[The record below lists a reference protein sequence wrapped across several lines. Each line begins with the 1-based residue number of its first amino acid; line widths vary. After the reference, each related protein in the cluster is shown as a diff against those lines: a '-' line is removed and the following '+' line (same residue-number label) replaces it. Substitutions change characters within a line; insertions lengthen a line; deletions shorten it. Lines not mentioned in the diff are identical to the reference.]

1 MMASVL
7 QPRRFLRLLT
17 SDAMNVSRDPMLIFA
32 IVLSIVP
39 AIAFALTREA
49 MNEAALA
56 AFGVDE
62 ISRYVALVVLVLP
75 AALIGWVTGFLLL
88 EDRDDGV
95 LLAVDVTPVGKS
107 GFLLYRVT
115 VTALIGAAITAAAI
129 PLVVPAIGLEAG
141 ILLVAAVAVESV
153 LAAVILPAIARN
165 KVEGLALTKLTNIA
179 AIIPLVAIVP
189 SPWRF
194 LASLVPT
201 YWIGELLAG
210 SGPALP
216 VWAVAVAMITTH
228 VGWAALL
235 FALLARR
242 VG

>member
-1 MMASVL
+1 MMISVL
-7 QPRRFLRLLT
+7 QPRRFLRLLA
-17 SDAMNVSRDPMLIFA
+17 SDAMNVSRDPMLTFA
-32 IVLSIVP
+32 IVLSILP
-39 AIAFALTREA
+39 AIGFALTREA
-49 MNEAALA
+49 IDNAAHA
-56 AFGVDE
+56 AFGVDD

-75 AALIGWVTGFLLL
+75 AVLIGWVTGFLLL

-129 PLVVPAIGLEAG
+129 PLIVPEIGSVAQ
-141 ILLVAAVAVESV
+141 ILLVAAVATESV

-179 AIIPLVAIVP
+179 VVVPLIAIIP

-194 LASLVPT
+194 LAAFVPT
-201 YWIGELLAG
+201 FWIGELLAN
-210 SGPALP
+210 SGPTLP
-216 VWAVAVAMITTH
+216 LWFLAAAMITTH
-228 VGWAALL
+228 LVWVAVL

>member
-1 MMASVL
+1 MIVSVL
-7 QPRRFLRLLT
+7 SPRRFLRLLT
-17 SDAMNVSRDPMLIFA
+17 SDAMNVSRDPMLILA
-32 IVLSIVP
+32 IAMSIMP

-62 ISRYVALVVLVLP
+62 ISRYAALVVLVLP
-75 AALIGWVTGFLLL
+75 AVLIGWVTGFLLL

-129 PLVVPAIGLEAG
+129 VLVVPAIGLEAK

-153 LAAVILPAIARN
+153 LAAVILPAVARN

-179 AIIPLVAIVP
+179 VIIPLIAILP

-194 LASLVPT
+194 VAGFVPT

-210 SGPALP
+210 PTPAVP
-216 VWAVAVAMITTH
+216 IWAIAAAMIVTH
-228 VGWAALL
+228 VGWAAML
-235 FALLARR
+235 FALLGRR
-242 VG
+242 IG

>member
-7 QPRRFLRLLT
+7 QPRRFLRLWS
-17 SDAMNVSRDPMLIFA
+17 SDAMNVSRDPMLMFA
-32 IVLSIVP
+32 IVMSIVP
-39 AIAFALTREA
+39 AVAFAVAREA
-49 MNEAALA
+49 MEDAALA
-56 AFGVDE
+56 AFGVQE
-62 ISRYVALVVLVLP
+62 ISRYVAPVVLVLP
-75 AALIGWVTGFLLL
+75 AVLIGWVTGFLLL

-95 LLAVDVTPVGKS
+95 LLAVDVTPVGKA

-115 VTALIGAAITAAAI
+115 VTALIGAAVTAVAI
-129 PLVVPAIGLEAG
+129 PLVAPSIVVEAR

-179 AIIPLVAIVP
+179 AIIPLIAIIP

-194 LASLVPT
+194 VASFVPT
-201 YWIGELLAG
+201 YWIGELLV
-210 SGPALP
+210 GPTPAP
-216 VWAVAVAMITTH
+216 PIWAIAAAMIVTH
-228 VGWAALL
+228 VGWAAML
-235 FALLARR
+235 FALLGRR

>member
-32 IVLSIVP
+32 VVLSIVP

-62 ISRYVALVVLVLP
+62 ISSYVALVVLVLP
-75 AALIGWVTGFLLL
+75 AVLIGWVTGFLLL

-179 AIIPLVAIVP
+179 TIIPLVAIVP

-194 LASLVPT
+194 IASFVPT
-201 YWIGELLAG
+201 YWIGELVV
-210 SGPALP
+210 GPVSALP
-216 VWAVAVAMITTH
+216 IWAVAAAMIITH

>member
-1 MMASVL
+1 MMVSVL
-7 QPRRFLRLLT
+7 RPRRFLRLLT

-75 AALIGWVTGFLLL
+75 AVLIGWVTGFLLI

-179 AIIPLVAIVP
+179 VIVPLIAIIP

-194 LASLVPT
+194 LAGFVPT

-210 SGPALP
+210 PRPALTI
-216 VWAVAVAMITTH
+216 WAVAAAMIITH
-228 VGWAALL
+228 LGWGALF
-235 FALLARR
+235 FAMLGRR

>member
-1 MMASVL
+1 MMLSVL
-7 QPRRFLRLLT
+7 QPRRFLRLLA
-17 SDAMNVSRDPMLIFA
+17 SDAMNVSRDAMLIFA
-32 IVLSIVP
+32 IILSIMPPV
-39 AIAFALTREA
+39 AFAFTRGP
-49 MNEAALA
+49 MNEAALD

-62 ISRYVALVVLVLP
+62 ISRYVALFVLVLP
-75 AALIGWVTGFLLL
+75 AVLIGWVTGFLLL

-95 LLAVDVTPVGKS
+95 LLAVDVTPIGKS

-129 PLVVPAIGLEAG
+129 PLVVPTIGLEAG
-141 ILLVAAVAVESV
+141 ILLVAAVAMESV

-165 KVEGLALTKLTNIA
+165 KVEGLALTKLINIA
-179 AIIPLVAIVP
+179 VIFPLIAIIP

-194 LASLVPT
+194 LASFVPT

-210 SGPALP
+210 PAP
-216 VWAVAVAMITTH
+216 SVPTWVVATAMIITH
-228 VGWAALL
+228 VGWATVL
-235 FALLARR
+235 FALLGRR